1 MFAKRPDMTQI
12 TKDRLLHIFL
22 LLSLM
27 AIFVWSLIKP
37 FNLLSWFL
45 MVLPVLAGVLILTL
59 TCSRF
64 RFTNL
69 AYLLMWI
76 YAVIILVGGHYSYS
90 RMPLFNWIRDAFEL
104 SRNHYDRIGHFSQG
118 FVPAIIA
125 REVLIR
131 KSPVQS
137 GKWLFF
143 IVLSFC
149 VALSACWE
157 LYEWAMA
164 FVTRTPAD
172 AFLAIQGDVWDT
184 QWDMFLA
191 LAGAVISLVT
201 LGRLHDKCLQKESLN
216 KNANPA

>member
-1 MFAKRPDMTQI
+1 MTQI
-12 TKDRLLHIFL
+12 TKDRLLQIFL

-27 AIFVWSLIKP
+27 TIFVWSLIKP

-45 MVLPVLAGVLILTL
+45 MVLPVLAGVPILIL

-69 AYLLMWI
+69 TYLLMWI
-76 YAVIILVGGHYSYS
+76 HAVIILVGGHYTYS
-90 RMPLFNWIRDAFEL
+90 RMPLLNWIRDAFEL
-104 SRNHYDRIGHFSQG
+104 SRNHYDRIGHFAQG

-191 LAGAVISLVT
+191 LAGAVISLAT

>member
-1 MFAKRPDMTQI
+1 MTQI

-149 VALSACWE
+149 MALSACWE

-164 FVTRTPAD
+164 LVTRTPAD

-216 KNANPA
+216 KNANHA